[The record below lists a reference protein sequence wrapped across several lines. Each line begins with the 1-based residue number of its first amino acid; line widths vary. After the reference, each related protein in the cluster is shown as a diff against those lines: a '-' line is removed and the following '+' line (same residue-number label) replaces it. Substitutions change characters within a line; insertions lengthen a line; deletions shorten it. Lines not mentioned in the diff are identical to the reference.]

1 MQSSDNHKAKGVVE
15 SLRATLALL
24 AFGLGTLAF
33 LITID
38 HPEWFHIRPATGTA
52 VAMSHAANATAI
64 TDGTAGNTQM
74 P

>member
-1 MQSSDNHKAKGVVE
+1 MNSSNSRSAKGVVE

-52 VAMSHAANATAI
+52 VAMSHAAEVANETKAATGNA
-64 TDGTAGNTQM
+64 QR